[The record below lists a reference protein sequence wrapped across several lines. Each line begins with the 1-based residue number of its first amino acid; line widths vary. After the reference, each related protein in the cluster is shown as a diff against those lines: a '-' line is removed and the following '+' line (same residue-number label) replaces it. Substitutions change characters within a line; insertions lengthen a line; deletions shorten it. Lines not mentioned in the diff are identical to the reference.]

1 MFRLTHS
8 LTGRGKAHT
17 IENIQIELEG
27 KNFDLIPMFLEK
39 YLQKHYP
46 NSSLKEVEK
55 VFFFPHFLH
64 HLRKNFQFSHFNRF
78 TFIPLCGFMRKTRK
92 EFQLMKAF
100 MDQKDLIGSRFV
112 GNQELEKGRERKF
125 GLLGLLHFFHS
136 NFEKKHLKWPWFNG
150 QKIQTL
156 STR

>member
-17 IENIQIELEG
+17 IENIQVELEG

-55 VFFFPHFLH
+55 VFFFPS
-64 HLRKNFQFSHFNRF
+64 FS
-78 TFIPLCGFMRKTRK
+78 PP
-92 EFQLMKAF
+92 
-100 MDQKDLIGSRFV
+100 
-112 GNQELEKGRERKF
+112 
-125 GLLGLLHFFHS
+125 
-136 NFEKKHLKWPWFNG
+136 FEKKFS
-150 QKIQTL
+150 IF
-156 STR
+156 SF